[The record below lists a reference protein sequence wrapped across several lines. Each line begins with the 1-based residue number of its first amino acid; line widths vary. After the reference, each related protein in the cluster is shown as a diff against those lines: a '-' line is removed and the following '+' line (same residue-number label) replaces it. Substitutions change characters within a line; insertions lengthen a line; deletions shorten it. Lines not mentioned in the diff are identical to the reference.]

1 MLVFAQ
7 GENLDF
13 IFQCCPQKNG
23 KKYRHLFWNKS
34 YEDGGHIREDCQ
46 FTYRCETTFQKR
58 RRFQIGFMVTCR
70 NFFIICLRQHMGISV
85 LVVDCPLGVAN
96 HRLDF
101 EFSWVELILVFQCLI
116 RNRCLL
122 YWLPQESLTTNNP
135 CL

>member
-1 MLVFAQ
+1 MLVYAQ

-13 IFQCCPQKNG
+13 IFQSCTKKKLAKNTGICFEINRTRMEAIYVKTVSSLQK
-23 KKYRHLFWNKS
+23 S
-34 YEDGGHIREDCQ
+34 
-46 FTYRCETTFQKR
+46 TYRCETSFQKR

-70 NFFIICLRQHMGISV
+70 NFSIIYLRQQMGISV

-101 EFSWVELILVFQCLI
+101 EFSWVELILVLQCLI

-122 YWLPQESLTTNNP
+122 Y
-135 CL
+135 